1 VIARSLSAVMDATA
15 IGRIASVY
23 EEGIQMKP
31 KRVRIPTILFL
42 ATAGPLLQAQFGPP
56 NGLYRPEA
64 VSALIDRV
72 HGDLNRGYEVWHLR
86 GSDRGRLTHAEHQL
100 RNFAQ
105 DWSRG
110 KFDKDDLDESIAAIQ
125 HVLDNNHL
133 TGRERDALWGD
144 VENLR
149 RMREAYDRHEIGR
162 R

>member
-1 VIARSLSAVMDATA
+1 
-15 IGRIASVY
+15 
-23 EEGIQMKP
+23 MKP
-31 KRVRIPTILFL
+31 KRVQILTILFL

-86 GSDRGRLTHAEHQL
+86 GSDRDRLTHAEHQL

-110 KFDKDDLDESIAAIQ
+110 KFDKGDLDESIAAIQ
-125 HVLDNNHL
+125 HVLDNNRL
-133 TGRERDALWGD
+133 TGRGATLFGAMLKTFAGCARPTTGTRSGADKA
-144 VENLR
+144 
-149 RMREAYDRHEIGR
+149 
-162 R
+162 

>member
-1 VIARSLSAVMDATA
+1 VDATA
-15 IGRIASVY
+15 IGFIPSND

-31 KRVRIPTILFL
+31 RRVQILSILFL
-42 ATAGPLLQAQFGPP
+42 STAAPVLQAQFGPP
-56 NGLYRPEA
+56 SGLYRPDA
-64 VSALIDRV
+64 VSAMIDRV

-86 GSDRGRLTHAEHQL
+86 GSDRDRLTHAEHQL

-110 KFDKDDLDESIAAIQ
+110 KFDKGDLDESIAAIQ
-125 HVLDNNHL
+125 HVLDNNRL